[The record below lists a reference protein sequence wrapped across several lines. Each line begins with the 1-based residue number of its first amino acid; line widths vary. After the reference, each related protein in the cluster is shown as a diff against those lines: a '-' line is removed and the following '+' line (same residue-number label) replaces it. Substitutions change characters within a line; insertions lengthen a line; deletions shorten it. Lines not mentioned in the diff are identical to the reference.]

1 MPSVLSGPGLGLS
14 LPQSLYPSELQNAP
28 YDFSNNKNT
37 LAPGTALQI
46 PAGDWYLS
54 LGMYLVL
61 QYLDP
66 VTNQWTTAASGG
78 WETGVMHVT
87 SDGFNLRVANLTGC
101 VVAASITNA
110 GSGYAQATTTITVT
124 SVALQGNSAPT
135 FLPIVGGALVAS
147 GGTLAANGAG
157 YGINPLVFIP
167 APPPASNNAN
177 GVGGIPANGY
187 PVLSSGTLTGF
198 TFTNQGA
205 GYPSAPPIVILPS
218 PFDPN
223 FLAGSSIT
231 LASLV
236 VTLTASGS
244 ITGVIVT
251 NNGAPLANASL
262 ANITLTVGGAG
273 SAASLTAVVMQTVVS
288 ATVSGVGVGYSS
300 TTFAGI
306 TSVGGV
312 PPAGAIA
319 ATSDSFGLSWKP
331 RPLQAGIQVA
341 GTATTTLTSGQAATI
356 FDGGLFEGVPSPALL
371 PLSGTAP
378 STLATIALVM
388 GSRPDITILQPAP

>member
-1 MPSVLSGPGLGLS
+1 MPPFLSGPGLGLP
-14 LPQSLYPSELQNAP
+14 LPQNLYPTELQNAP
-28 YDFSNNKNT
+28 YDFSNNRVT
-37 LAPGTALQI
+37 LAPGTCLQV
-46 PAGDWYLS
+46 PAGDWYVS

-61 QYLDP
+61 EFLDP
-66 VTNQWTTAASGG
+66 VTNAWYVAASGG
-78 WETGVMHVT
+78 WENGLMHLS
-87 SDGFNLRVANLTGC
+87 SDGFNCRLANLTGC
-101 VVAASITNA
+101 VVGASITAA

-124 SVALQGNSAPT
+124 SVALAGNSPPS
-135 FLPIVGGALVAS
+135 FLPIIGGALVAS

-157 YGINPLVFIP
+157 YGIAPIAFIP

-177 GVGGIPANGY
+177 GVGGIAANGY

-205 GYPSAPPIVILPS
+205 GYPSAPPIVLLPS

-223 FLAGSSIT
+223 LLAGSSIT

-244 ITGVIVT
+244 LTGVLVT

-273 SAASLTAVVMQTVVS
+273 SAASLTAIVMQTVVS

-306 TSVGGV
+306 TSAGGV
-312 PPAGAIA
+312 PPAGAIS
-319 ATSDSFGLSWKP
+319 ATSESFGLAWKP

-341 GTATTTLTSGQAATI
+341 GTATTTLTSAQAATI
-356 FDGGLFEGVPSPALL
+356 FDGGLFEGAPSIVLL

-378 STLATIALVM
+378 STLATLALVM
-388 GSRPDITILQPAP
+388 GSRPDIAVLQPAP

>member
-1 MPSVLSGPGLGLS
+1 MPPLISGPGLGLQ
-14 LPQSLYPSELQNAP
+14 LPQNLYPTNLQNAP
-28 YDFSNNKNT
+28 YDFSNSRQT
-37 LAPGTALQI
+37 LPPGSSLQI
-46 PAGDWYLS
+46 PAGDWYIS

-66 VTNQWTTAASGG
+66 VTNAWITSASGG
-78 WETGVMHVT
+78 YEGNFLHIT
-87 SDGFNLRVANLTGC
+87 SDGFTSRVANLTGC
-101 VVAASITNA
+101 VVAASITAA

-124 SVALQGNSAPT
+124 SVALAGNSAPT
-135 FLPIVGGALVAS
+135 FLPIVGGALAQS

-157 YGINPLVFIP
+157 YGVPPLVFIP
-167 APPPASNNAN
+167 GPPPASNNAN

-187 PVLSSGTLTGF
+187 PVMASGTLSGF

-205 GYPSAPPIVILPS
+205 GYPSAPPCVILPS

-251 NNGAPLANASL
+251 NNGAPLANGSL

-273 SAASLTAVVMQTVVS
+273 SAASLTAVVMQTVAS
-288 ATVSGVGVGYSS
+288 ATLTAIGTGYSS
-300 TTFAGI
+300 LVPTGL

-312 PPAGAIA
+312 PPAGAITA
-319 ATSDSFGLSWKP
+319 SPDAFGLSWKP
-331 RPLQAGIQVA
+331 RPLQAGLINSA
-341 GTATTTLTSGQAATI
+341 GTTTLSIGLAAVI
-356 FDGGLFEGVPSPALL
+356 YDGGLFEGVPSPMVGAFNGTL
-371 PLSGTAP
+371 PT
-378 STLATIALVM
+378 TIAQVAFVM
-388 GSRPDITILQPAP
+388 GSRPDIAILQPAP

>member
-1 MPSVLSGPGLGLS
+1 MPPFLSGPGVLLP
-14 LPQSLYPSELQNAP
+14 LPQNLYPSALQNAP
-28 YDFSNNKNT
+28 YDFSNSRQT
-37 LAPGTALQI
+37 LPPGAALQV
-46 PAGDWYLS
+46 PAGDLYVG

-66 VTNQWTTAASGG
+66 ITNAWVTTSSGG
-78 WETGVMHVT
+78 WESSVAHVT
-87 SDGFNLRVANLTGC
+87 SDGFNLRIANLTGC
-101 VVAASITNA
+101 VVAASINNA

-135 FLPIVGGALVAS
+135 FLPIVGGALAQS

-157 YGINPLVFIP
+157 YGVPPLVFIP
-167 APPPASNNAN
+167 GPPPASNNAN
-177 GVGGIPANGY
+177 GVGGIPASGY
-187 PVLSSGTLTGF
+187 PVMASGTLAGF

-205 GYPSAPPIVILPS
+205 GYPSAPPCVILPS

-244 ITGVIVT
+244 ITGVICT
-251 NNGAPLANASL
+251 NNGAPLANGSL

-273 SAASLTAVVMQTVVS
+273 SAASLVAVVMQTVAS
-288 ATVSGVGVGYSS
+288 ATVTGAGVGYSS
-300 TTFAGI
+300 TVFAGI

-312 PPAGAIA
+312 PPAGAI
-319 ATSDSFGLSWKP
+319 TPSPDGGGLAWKP
-331 RPLQAGIQVA
+331 RPLQAGIQVG
-341 GTATTTLTSGQAATI
+341 GTATTTLTAGQAATI
-356 FDGGLFEGVPSPALL
+356 FDGGLFEGVPNVVLL

-378 STLATIALVM
+378 STLATLALVM
-388 GSRPDITILQPAP
+388 GSRPDIAILQPAP

>member
-1 MPSVLSGPGLGLS
+1 MPSFISGPGLGLQ
-14 LPQSLYPSELQNAP
+14 LPQNLYPSELQNAP
-28 YDFSNNKNT
+28 YDFSNSRQV
-37 LAPGTALQI
+37 LPPGAAIQI
-46 PAGDWYLS
+46 PAGDFYIS

-66 VTNQWTTAASGG
+66 VTSAWYTAASGG
-78 WETGVMHVT
+78 WECGMLHIT
-87 SDGFNLRVANLTGC
+87 SDGFNARIANLTGC

-110 GSGYAQATTTITVT
+110 GSGYAQATTTITTT
-124 SVALQGNSAPT
+124 SVALAGGSAPT
-135 FLPIVGGALVAS
+135 FLPIVGGALVQS
-147 GGTLAANGAG
+147 GGTLTANGAG
-157 YGINPLVFIP
+157 YGVPPLVFIP
-167 APPPASNNAN
+167 GPPPASNNAN
-177 GVGGIPANGY
+177 GVGGIPASGY
-187 PVLSSGTLTGF
+187 AVMASGTLSGF

-205 GYPSAPPIVILPS
+205 GYPTAPPCVILPS

-251 NNGAPLANASL
+251 NNGAPLANGSL

-273 SAASLTAVVMQTVVS
+273 SAASLTAVVMQTVAS
-288 ATVSGVGVGYSS
+288 ATVTAIGTGYSS
-300 TTFAGI
+300 LVATGI

-319 ATSDSFGLSWKP
+319 ASPDAFGLSWKP
-331 RPLQAGIQVA
+331 RPLQAGLLSTA
-341 GTATTTLTSGQAATI
+341 GTTTISAGLAATI
-356 FDGGLFEGVPSPALL
+356 YDGGLFEGVPAVQLGAFNGTL
-371 PLSGTAP
+371 PTTVAQ
-378 STLATIALVM
+378 LAFVM
-388 GSRPDITILQPAP
+388 GSRPDIAIIQPAP

>member
-1 MPSVLSGPGLGLS
+1 MPPVLSGPGLGLQ
-14 LPQSLYPSELQNAP
+14 LPQNLYPSELASAP
-28 YDFSNNKNT
+28 YDFSNARQT
-37 LAPGTALQI
+37 LAPGACIQI
-46 PAGDWYLS
+46 PAGDWYIS

-66 VTNQWTTAASGG
+66 VTNSWYTAASGG
-78 WETGVMHVT
+78 WECGVMHIT
-87 SDGFNLRVANLTGC
+87 SDGFNARISNLTGC

-124 SVALQGNSAPT
+124 SLALQGNSAPS

-157 YGINPLVFIP
+157 YGVNPLVFIP
-167 APPPASNNAN
+167 APPPSSNNPN

-187 PVLSSGTLTGF
+187 PVVATGTLAGF

-223 FLAGSSIT
+223 LLAGSSIT

-251 NNGAPLANASL
+251 NNGSPLANASL

-273 SAASLTAVVMQTVVS
+273 SAASLTAVVMQTVAS
-288 ATVSGVGVGYSS
+288 ATVTGAGVGYSS

-312 PPAGAIA
+312 PPAGAITA
-319 ATSDSFGLSWKP
+319 SSDSFGLSWKP

-341 GTATTTLTSGQAATI
+341 GTATTTLTAGQAATI
-356 FDGGLFEGVPSPALL
+356 FDGGLFEGAPSAVLL

-378 STLATIALVM
+378 STLATVALVM
-388 GSRPDITILQPAP
+388 GSRPDIAILQPAP